1 MHDKLSE
8 KLLKDFHGNA
18 PTVNNTLKGTLPN
31 LTKKAKVFVAQRLK
45 ENEYFRFGING
56 GGCSGFQYTMTND
69 ATISEKDVLFSESP
83 RAVVDKESLNYVWGS
98 TIDLSGDKFSA
109 SLTVDNPCAKM
120 SCGCGTSFNFD
131 PKFLEEME
139 KKDAKPPVEIDGPSG
154 LEPTRYGDWER
165 KGIAYDF

>member
-56 GGCSGFQYTMTND
+56 GGCSGFQYDIKPCNLEPNKFD
-69 ATISEKDVLFSESP
+69 EIVEIDNLKIK
-83 RAVVDKESLNYVWGS
+83 VDSNSLIHLIG
-98 TIDLSGDKFSA
+98 TEIDWEDDFMGQRFIFK
-109 SLTVDNPCAKM
+109 NPN
-120 SCGCGTSFNFD
+120 SNFQCGCGKSF
-131 PKFLEEME
+131 
-139 KKDAKPPVEIDGPSG
+139 S
-154 LEPTRYGDWER
+154 
-165 KGIAYDF
+165 